1 MADEHRQATAARFSF
16 ASIGAGAPM
25 IDFIELIYE
34 AAFFPERWNP
44 VLQKASE
51 LSASA
56 SAQVFFFSD
65 NAPPRGM
72 TLENVRPLFD
82 KFIVGDTWKFS
93 EGTQKMCAMQPASFV
108 AVDDFLSPE
117 ELAHDPARI
126 MLREAGIGAMAC
138 SAVAM
143 PTGELATF
151 VFEKWLKDG
160 AFTREEIRRLN
171 VLRPHLA
178 RASLVAG
185 RLRVERAGATTSAL
199 ELMGLPAA
207 VLSATG
213 RVVAA
218 NSHLKQMDAAL
229 LPVAHGG
236 FAIADRDANHLFQK
250 TVTRLQHNDTTIGSI
265 PVPPISGNPAFVVH
279 LLPLRRAA
287 HDIFSGAD
295 TLVLATPITPSALVP
310 SASLLN
316 ALFDLTPTEARLAA
330 DLASGLT
337 LAAYAAQHG
346 VTVKSA
352 RTYLERI
359 YRKTGTH
366 QQSQLVALLKTMQ
379 PLISLPAN

>member
-1 MADEHRQATAARFSF
+1 
-16 ASIGAGAPM
+16 M
-25 IDFIELIYE
+25 IDLIELIYE
-34 AAFFPERWNP
+34 AAFFPERWTM
-44 VLQKASE
+44 VLQKASA

-56 SAQVFFFSD
+56 SAQVFFFSE

-82 KFIVGDTWKFS
+82 KFIAGDMWKFS

-117 ELAHDPARI
+117 QLAQDPARV
-126 MLREAGIGAMAC
+126 MLREVGSGAMTC

-151 VFEKWLKDG
+151 VFEKWSKDG
-160 AFTREEIRRLN
+160 AFTREEIKRLN

-185 RLRVERAGATTSAL
+185 RLRVERAEATTSAL

-207 VLSATG
+207 VLSRTG
-213 RVVAA
+213 RVMAA

-236 FAIADRDANHLFQK
+236 LAIADRNANLLFQE

-265 PVPPISGNPAFVVH
+265 PVPPIGGAAAFVIH

-287 HDIFSGAD
+287 QDIFGGAD

-316 ALFDLTPTEARLAA
+316 ALFDLTPAEAQLAA

-337 LAAYAAQHG
+337 LAASAARHG

-366 QQSQLVALLKTMQ
+366 QQSQLVAMLKTMQ
-379 PLISLPAN
+379 PLIALPAD